1 MKVTKSHFMRVSNIA
16 KVTLKSIYLMRKSI
30 ASLKY
35 FCLSLEEYTYEY
47 LIDSLLIKGLV

>member
-1 MKVTKSHFMRVSNIA
+1 MRVSNIA

-35 FCLSLEEYTYEY
+35 FYLSLEEYTYEY
-47 LIDSLLIKGLV
+47 LIDRLLIKGLV